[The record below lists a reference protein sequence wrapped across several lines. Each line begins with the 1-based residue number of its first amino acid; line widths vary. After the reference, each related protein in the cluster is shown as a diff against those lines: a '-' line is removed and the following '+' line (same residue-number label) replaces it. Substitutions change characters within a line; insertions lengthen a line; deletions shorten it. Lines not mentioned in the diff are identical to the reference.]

1 MTATAS
7 RSSLV
12 SAANNSS
19 MFPSYFFVS
28 VLYHYLCYYSIYKMH
43 KKVCLRW
50 RFMKTPFFHH
60 KTITTSDI
68 IKFKFGRD
76 IRYEDKGL

>member
-43 KKVCLRW
+43 KKYNIFLENKRN
-50 RFMKTPFFHH
+50 
-60 KTITTSDI
+60 TSYSVFLFYSYI
-68 IKFKFGRD
+68 HIM
-76 IRYEDKGL
+76 